1 MFFLGGVARYLF
13 VPLAEAVVFAMLASY
28 FLSRTV
34 VPTMAKFLLV
44 EHDAEEQKR
53 KHQSR
58 NPFIRFQL
66 AFEHRFE
73 QLRRFYHGLL
83 ELAVA
88 HRTVFLILF
97 LVFCFGSFALLYP
110 WLGQD
115 FFPSVDA
122 GQFKLH
128 VRAHAGT
135 RIEEMARLCDLVEQG
150 IRREIPQREIAT
162 IIDNIG
168 IPYSGLNLSY
178 GNSGVVSSADA
189 DITVSL
195 TRDHHPTDAY
205 LQDLRHSLAG
215 QFPGV
220 TFYSLPVDMTT
231 QILNF
236 GLPAPIDIQVIGQN
250 AVANHAFAEKLLQ
263 EIKYVPGVAD
273 LRIQQPFNLPR
284 LFVDV
289 DRSRAQDIGLT
300 QRDVAG
306 SLLVA
311 LSGSFQTAPT
321 FWLNPKN
328 GVSYNISTQTPQY
341 GLDTLDG
348 LQSVPIT
355 PGSAPTPGSTTFG
368 MFTPA
373 AQMGGQPIQIL
384 SNLAS
389 ITRGEELATV
399 THYNIQPVVD
409 IYGNVDRA
417 DLRSVSD
424 HINQILQ
431 RHRKELPRGS
441 QLVVRGQVQTMNQSF
456 VGLISGL
463 FFSILLVYLLIVV
476 NFQSWLDPFII
487 VAALPAALAGI
498 VWMLFITGTLI
509 SVPALTGAIMCMGV
523 ATANSILV
531 VSFAKEKMEE
541 NGGDAIRAALDAGFT
556 RFRPVLMTALAMI
569 IGMIPMAL
577 GLGDGGEENA
587 PLGRAVIGGLIFATL
602 ATLFFVPTF
611 FSVVNGALERRR
623 RARADRNSANP
634 SGRNNPGHLEDHEP
648 A

>member
-1 MFFLGGVARYLF
+1 
-13 VPLAEAVVFAMLASY
+13 
-28 FLSRTV
+28 
-34 VPTMAKFLLV
+34 V
-44 EHDAEEQKR
+44 EKQ

-66 AFEHRFE
+66 AFERRFE
-73 QLRRFYHGLL
+73 QVRNFYHGLL
-83 ELAVA
+83 GLAVTHSA
-88 HRTVFLILF
+88 VFLILF
-97 LVFCFGSFALLYP
+97 LLFCAGSFALLYP

-128 VRAHAGT
+128 VRARTGT
-135 RIEEMARLCDLVEQG
+135 RIEETARLCDQVDQA
-150 IRREIPQREIAT
+150 IRREIPAREVVT

-178 GNSGVVSSADA
+178 GNSGVVGSADA

-195 TRDHHPTDAY
+195 TKDHHPTDTY
-205 LQDLRHSLAG
+205 VEELRKNLASE
-215 QFPGV
+215 FPGV
-220 TFYSLPVDMTT
+220 TFYTLPVDMTT

-236 GLPAPIDIQVIGQN
+236 GLPAPIDIQVVGRDM
-250 AVANHAFAEKLLQ
+250 VGDHEFAEKLME
-263 EIKYVPGVAD
+263 EIKYVPGTAD
-273 LRIQQPFNLPR
+273 LHIQQPFNEPR

-289 DRSRAQDIGLT
+289 DRTRAQDIGLT

-311 LSGSFQTAPT
+311 LSGSFQTSPT

-328 GVSYNISTQTPQY
+328 GVSYNIAAQTPQY
-341 GLDTLDG
+341 SLDSLDD
-348 LQSVPIT
+348 LESVPIT
-355 PGSAPTPGSTTFG
+355 AGTAPNSNANFA

-373 AQMGGQPIQIL
+373 AQMGGKPIQIL
-384 SNLAS
+384 ANLAS

-399 THYNIQPVVD
+399 THYDIQPVID
-409 IYGNVDRA
+409 IYGNIDKT
-417 DLRSVSD
+417 DLRSVAD
-424 HINQILQ
+424 KIRAIIAT
-431 RHRKELPRGS
+431 HRKELPAGS
-441 QLVVRGQVQTMNQSF
+441 RLVIRGQVQTMRSSF
-456 VGLISGL
+456 VGLVSGL
-463 FFSILLVYLLIVV
+463 LFSILLVYLLIVV

-498 VWMLFITGTLI
+498 VWILFLTGTHI
-509 SVPALTGAIMCMGV
+509 SVPALTGSIMCMGV

-531 VSFAKEKMEE
+531 VSFAKEQLEI
-541 NGGDAIRAALDAGFT
+541 NDGDATAAALAAGFT

-569 IGMIPMAL
+569 IGMVPMSL
-577 GLGDGGEENA
+577 GLGDGGEQNA
-587 PLGRAVIGGLIFATL
+587 PLGRAVIGGLIFATG

-611 FSVVNGALERRR
+611 FSVLHGALERRR
-623 RARADRNSANP
+623 RARINRNGHT
-634 SGRNNPGHLEDHEP
+634 SGQDKPGTLEDHER